1 MSNAAGQRD
10 AALENTEACEV
21 QLCCGQSDRHWRA
34 MCGLVVLVAL
44 VFTLFNLRGYKTFG
58 SHEVYAAVPAR
69 GMLDSGDWVVPRIGG
84 QPRLRKP
91 PLAYWVVAG
100 SAMMFGGLDEWT
112 ARLPAAVSAL
122 GLCLLIGIWGTRW
135 YGRTAGVLAALVQ
148 ATAVHAVVFSR
159 KAEVDMLL
167 CLCTTGAMFLIAQQP
182 AAEDRGSARKRWL
195 GVYVLLSVAW
205 MAKFYFG
212 AAMVLVPCVAFLLLE
227 NRYRDLR
234 HMVNPLGWLVLAAS
248 IVVWPCLLLRQSPAA
263 WEVWRAQTLGRVV
276 GELGSRPF
284 WYYAPHLL
292 SLTLPWTVFVICA
305 IPQSWKRAWKQR
317 NPQERFLWI
326 WLFCD
331 LAIMSVSAGKHQH
344 YLNVCLPMFS
354 LITGAWLAQIVA
366 RTRQESTLLEKRWR
380 LLWWALSLGGL
391 VATATG
397 FCAKYPWLQTPIIVL
412 CGLLAVGCATLLW
425 LAAHNRRWPMGIVL
439 LLLLVT
445 SCLGLCGWILPG
457 CDHRAVAKVF
467 AQHVRNELLGAREV
481 CAFQMDLTAVEFYVR
496 EPVKRIETIEALRR
510 YVATRP
516 QADVIAFQT
525 MKSQFESFADV
536 RSLHT
541 MPAGDGGAAARHPP
555 LVLFELRAHPGGNR
569 PRASMAHRR
578 QPKRS

>member
-1 MSNAAGQRD
+1 MSNAAGQPD
-10 AALENTEACEV
+10 AAREHTESCVVEH
-21 QLCCGQSDRHWRA
+21 CCRQSNRNWRA
-34 MCGLVVLVAL
+34 MCGMVAL
-44 VFTLFNLRGYKTFG
+44 VAVVCTLFNLRGYKTFG

-69 GMLDSGDWVVPRIGG
+69 GMLASGDWVVPRIGG

-100 SAMMFGGLDEWT
+100 SAMAFGGLDEWT

-135 YGRTAGVLAALVQ
+135 YGRTAGVLAGLVQ

-182 AAEDRGSARKRWL
+182 PAEDRRSARKRWL

-212 AAMVLVPCVAFLLLE
+212 AAMVLVPCVAFLLLQK
-227 NRYRDLR
+227 RYRDLR
-234 HMVNPLGWLVLAAS
+234 QLVNPLGWLVLAAS
-248 IVVWPCLLLRQSPAA
+248 IVVWPWLLLQQSPEA

-305 IPQSWKRAWKQR
+305 IPQSWKRAWQQR
-317 NPQERFLWI
+317 NSHERFLWV
-326 WLFCD
+326 WLLCD
-331 LAIMSVSAGKHQH
+331 LAIMSASAGKHQH

-354 LITGAWLAQIVA
+354 LITGAWLAQVIA
-366 RTRQESTLLEKRWR
+366 RTRQQSTMLEKRWLR
-380 LLWWALSLGGL
+380 LWWGVSLGGL
-391 VATATG
+391 LATAIG
-397 FCAKYPWLQTPIIVL
+397 FCAKYPWLQTSIIVL
-412 CGLLAVGCATLLW
+412 CGVLGAGCAALLW
-425 LAAHNRRWPMGIVL
+425 LAARNRRWPVGVVL

-445 SCLGLCGWILPG
+445 GCLGLCGWILPG
-457 CDHRAVAKVF
+457 CDHRAGAKVF
-467 AQHVRNELLGAREV
+467 AQHVRDELLGPREV

-496 EPVKRIETIEALRR
+496 EPVKRIETIAALRQ

-516 QADVIAFQT
+516 RADVIAFQT
-525 MKSQFESFADV
+525 MATEFESFADV
-536 RSLHT
+536 DILHA
-541 MPAGDGGAAARHPP
+541 MPGGDGGAAARHPP
-555 LVLFELRAHPGGNR
+555 LVLFQLRVR
-569 PRASMAHRR
+569 PSTHQPRESLADRAPPHR
-578 QPKRS
+578 S